1 MRILLSLFAVLAVAT
16 TLSACNTIEGAGQ
29 DISKGGQAISGAA
42 RDVKN

>member
-1 MRILLSLFAVLAVAT
+1 MRILFSLAVAVCIV
-16 TLSACNTIEGAGQ
+16 LPLAACNTIEGAGQ